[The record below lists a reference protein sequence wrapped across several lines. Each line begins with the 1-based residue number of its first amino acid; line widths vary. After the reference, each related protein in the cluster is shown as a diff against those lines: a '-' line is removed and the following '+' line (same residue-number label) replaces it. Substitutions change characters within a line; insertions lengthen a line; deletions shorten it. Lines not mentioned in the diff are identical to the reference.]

1 MAQDPAALWD
11 DEEGS
16 VHYVEVSVRICV
28 QRPSLGND
36 DNLKRVT
43 SLLTDP
49 RGLKKHIVF
58 NTLKTC
64 GIVLQT
70 TSEHTMSLQAA
81 SGNPWGLRWRRSLAT
96 LPLPPLWGRALTAL

>member
-16 VHYVEVSVRICV
+16 VHYVEVSVRIRV
-28 QRPSLGND
+28 QRSSSGND

-49 RGLKKHIVF
+49 RGVK
-58 NTLKTC
+58 NT
-64 GIVLQT
+64 
-70 TSEHTMSLQAA
+70 
-81 SGNPWGLRWRRSLAT
+81 
-96 LPLPPLWGRALTAL
+96 